1 LTLIDNQVATNLTL
15 IHNQNALS
23 VLVSCRV
30 NARRIRAFLEPMNS
44 TIRCCVI
51 GGHGFIGGYLCP
63 VLAASGR
70 EVLVLGRNPFTDD
83 TKGHGVRHIECDGKD
98 QSALRKALYGCDEI
112 IDLAY
117 STVPKSSV
125 EDPLFDLQ
133 SNLPRFLRLLET
145 LRNDARVRRLLVVSS
160 GGAVYGQPKILPI
173 TEDAPTNPISP
184 YGVTK
189 LMTERYAFIYHKLF
203 GIPAIVV
210 RPGNA
215 YGKRQ
220 RAFTGQGFVAT
231 AMGHIV
237 RGDEIV
243 VFGEQGTVRD
253 YIHVHDIARGI
264 VAALNHGVPGA
275 VYNIGSGVGYSNLTV
290 INFIR
295 PLAEVTGLPVRVR
308 HAPAREFDVTS
319 NVLSSDI
326 LHCCSGWKP
335 KIPIHEGL
343 ADMWDGF
350 IGAREATSRI
360 SSVG

>member
-1 LTLIDNQVATNLTL
+1 
-15 IHNQNALS
+15 
-23 VLVSCRV
+23 
-30 NARRIRAFLEPMNS
+30 MNS

-63 VLAASGR
+63 VLAESGR
-70 EVLVLGRNPFTDD
+70 DVLVLGRNPFGDD
-83 TKGHGVRHIECDGKD
+83 TKPHGVRHLTCDGKD
-98 QSALRKALYGCDEI
+98 QYALCKALAGCDEI

-133 SNLPRFLRLLET
+133 SNLPRFLGLLET
-145 LRNDARVRRLLVVSS
+145 LRNNSSVRRLIVLSS
-160 GGAVYGQPKILPI
+160 GGAVYGEPNILPI

-220 RAFTGQGFVAT
+220 RAFTNQGFVAT

-243 VFGEQGTVRD
+243 VFGEHGTVRD
-253 YIHVHDIARGI
+253 YIHVHDIAQGI
-264 VAALNHGVPGA
+264 LAALNHGVPGA
-275 VYNIGSGVGYSNLTV
+275 VYNIGTGVGRSNLTV
-290 INFIR
+290 IDLIR
-295 PLAEVTGLPVRVR
+295 PLAEAADLPVRVR
-308 HAPAREFDVTS
+308 HAPARGFDVTS
-319 NVLSSDI
+319 NVLSSDT

-335 KIPIHEGL
+335 KIAIHEGL
-343 ADMWDGF
+343 SDMWDGF
-350 IGAREATSRI
+350 MNARDPISRI
-360 SSVG
+360 SSVA